1 MFDFSP
7 EVRNSAWW
15 SGDSRLAAQG
25 NANKAILI
33 KQGKLIPED
42 ISDVEAVKMGHVM
55 EPVIGRLAQDK
66 LGIELTKIEQAYD
79 HPKEHWLKSHFDF
92 VGQKNGKSILV
103 EAKNYNA
110 ATRNKFD
117 PETGIMPP
125 ADLAQCVHEA
135 TVFGC
140 DTVVLAVLLGG
151 QEFITIPVEVTEQ
164 MKEDHIKKCA
174 EYWGCVVS
182 GNTLPPESTEQARL
196 IYKVSQQGAKLASV
210 SVEQV
215 AAALIEIKR
224 QIKALEDTEESY
236 ATMLQG
242 YMGEKDTLVTVD
254 GTVLATWKSAKTSK
268 SFDSKLFQFA
278 MPDIYNKFVIDKQG
292 SRRFLLK

>member
-1 MFDFSP
+1 MSDFSP
-7 EVRNSAWW
+7 ATRNASWW
-15 SGDSRLAAQG
+15 SGDSRLAARG
-25 NANKAILI
+25 KANEAILI

-55 EPVIGRLAQDK
+55 EPVIGRLAQEK
-66 LGIELTKIEQAYD
+66 LGIELTKIDLAYD
-79 HPKEHWLKSHFDF
+79 HPKEGWLKSHFDF
-92 VGQKNGKSILV
+92 AGQKDGKTILV

-110 ATRNKFD
+110 AMRNKFD
-117 PETGIMPP
+117 PDTGLMPS

-140 DTVVLAVLLGG
+140 ETVVLAVLLGG
-151 QEFITIPVEVTEQ
+151 QEFITIPVEVSEE
-164 MKEDHIKKCA
+164 MKLEHIKQCA
-174 EYWGCVVS
+174 VYWGYVQS
-182 GNTLPPESTEQARL
+182 GNTMPPESTEQARL
-196 IYKVSQQGAKLASV
+196 IYKVSQERQKMASA

-215 AAALIEIKR
+215 AAALVQIKA

-242 YMGEKDTLVTVD
+242 YMAEQDTLVTID
-254 GTVLATWKSAKTSK
+254 GRVIATWKSAKASK
-268 SFDSKLFQFA
+268 SFDSKLFQQS
-278 MPDIYNKFVIDKQG
+278 MPEIYNKFVMDKLG

>member
-1 MFDFSP
+1 MSDFSP
-7 EVRNSAWW
+7 ATRNASWW
-15 SGDSRLAAQG
+15 SGDSRLAARG
-25 NANKAILI
+25 KANEAILI
-33 KQGKLIPED
+33 KQGKLVPED
-42 ISDVEAVKMGHVM
+42 ISDVEAVRMGHVM

-66 LGIELTKIEQAYD
+66 LGIELTKIDIAYA
-79 HPKEHWLKSHFDF
+79 HPKENWLKSHFDF
-92 VGQKNGKSILV
+92 LGQKDGKSILV

-117 PETGIMPP
+117 PETGLMPA
-125 ADLAQCVHEA
+125 ADLAQCIHEA

-151 QEFITIPVEVTEQ
+151 QEFITIPVDVTEQ
-164 MKEDHIKKCA
+164 MKEDHIKQCA
-174 EYWGCVVS
+174 EYWGYVVS

-196 IYKVSQQGAKLASV
+196 IYKVSQEGQKMASA

-215 AAALIEIKR
+215 AAALIQIKA
-224 QIKALEDTEESY
+224 QIKALEATEESY

-242 YMGEKDTLVTVD
+242 YMAEQDTLVTID
-254 GTVLATWKSAKTSK
+254 GRVIATWKSAKASK
-268 SFDSKLFQFA
+268 SFDPKLFQQS
-278 MPDIYNKFVIDKQG
+278 MPEIYNKFVMDKLG